1 MCVGGIIPKD
11 NIIEI
16 KAGYRLKKA
25 GMKTEVYMSFFLF
38 FVQMDAV
45 RPFYCS
51 RDISS
56 KNPKRSYLPEILPLK
71 GGYSIKTALINCI
84 R

>member
-1 MCVGGIIPKD
+1 MKWIEWHGGRGETSRVCVGGIIPKD

-38 FVQMDAV
+38 FVQMDAI
-45 RPFYCS
+45 RPFHCS
-51 RDISS
+51 RDIS
-56 KNPKRSYLPEILPLK
+56 
-71 GGYSIKTALINCI
+71 IKKS
-84 R
+84 